1 MVEALYDHEA
11 EEEDELNFQAGD
23 LVEVRIVNADTAHS
37 RTECVWL

>member
-23 LVEVRIVNADTAHS
+23 LVEV
-37 RTECVWL
+37 CVRCV

>member
-23 LVEVRIVNADTAHS
+23 LVEVRSVTTGTVHS
-37 RTECVWL
+37 Q

>member
-23 LVEVRIVNADTAHS
+23 LVEV
-37 RTECVWL
+37 CVC